1 MNALALA
8 GDEVLVSVSQDQSLA
23 FWDLH
28 TKHVIEHIVEAHDT
42 SIQGVAYAPGRDEVA
57 TCGIEETVK
66 VWCTLRHELKYVLKG
81 HPQDVSHV
89 AWCNFLGG
97 RWVTASEDESL
108 RMWDGPEVESMMG
121 YSGDAVTALYVD
133 EANEVIVAAME
144 DRCLRVYDPRA
155 PAGSQLVKKYLG
167 HTDVVRS
174 IEYVAEKRQY
184 LTCSWDKSIRVWFAS
199 QGDAAANN
207 ADAATS
213 AKDALAADAE
223 LEDEANFV
231 SEYEKEH
238 PLVLPKALRN
248 TSSIPIKL
256 SSTKTARSK
265 KAHSQME
272 AAMLETRSGNFAQPP
287 PPEGSLE
294 HKLQE
299 LEERLAP
306 KITLKEESAARDQG
320 ARRRSGMV
328 SPSML
333 RNLKKEAYA
342 RKKR

>member
-1 MNALALA
+1 M
-8 GDEVLVSVSQDQSLA
+8 
-23 FWDLH
+23 
-28 TKHVIEHIVEAHDT
+28 
-42 SIQGVAYAPGRDEVA
+42 
-57 TCGIEETVK
+57 
-66 VWCTLRHELKYVLKG
+66 
-81 HPQDVSHV
+81 
-89 AWCNFLGG
+89 
-97 RWVTASEDESL
+97 
-108 RMWDGPEVESMMG
+108 
-121 YSGDAVTALYVD
+121 
-133 EANEVIVAAME
+133 
-144 DRCLRVYDPRA
+144 
-155 PAGSQLVKKYLG
+155 
-167 HTDVVRS
+167 
-174 IEYVAEKRQY
+174 
-184 LTCSWDKSIRVWFAS
+184 WFAS

-306 KITLKEESAARDQG
+306 KITLKEELAARDQG